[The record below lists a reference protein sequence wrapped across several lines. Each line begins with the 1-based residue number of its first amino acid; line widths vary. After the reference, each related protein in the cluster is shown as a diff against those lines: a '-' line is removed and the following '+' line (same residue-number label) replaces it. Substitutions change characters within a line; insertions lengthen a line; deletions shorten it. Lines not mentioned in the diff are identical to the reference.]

1 MAARLIAPQF
11 LVLYAFAASVLAIH
25 HRGKVRLPFGRQL
38 TDHSTIM
45 APYNVLMYLFSAV
58 PNKPVLPV
66 GVVPELAKLHENWQ
80 GDPRRS
86 AQPVRR
92 GAD

>member
-1 MAARLIAPQF
+1 MVARLIAPQF
-11 LVLYAFAASVLAIH
+11 LVVYAFAASVMAIH
-25 HRGKVRLPFGRQL
+25 YRGKVRLGFGRQL

-66 GVVPELAKLHENWQ
+66 SAVPDLAKLRENWQ
-80 GDPRRS
+80 VIREEAR
-86 AQPVRR
+86 
-92 GAD
+92 